1 MARIAVIFATTSG
14 QTARVA
20 QHVVDVFRRG
30 AHSVDAIEVGDT
42 GSCPPLDRYDAAIVA
57 GSVRMG
63 KFQPR
68 LVEVV
73 RAQRDVLHRKRTAF
87 LAVSLSAARK
97 SESAKREVKK
107 TVARFIRETR
117 FRPDAILPV
126 AGALFYTKYGFFLRL
141 VMRLFSRMA
150 GGDTDTSRDYEY
162 TDWKALTDFARRFS
176 ASLGIARAQ
185 ALSS

>member
-1 MARIAVIFATTSG
+1 M
-14 QTARVA
+14 
-20 QHVVDVFRRG
+20 DVLRRG
-30 AHSVDAIEVGDT
+30 AHSVDAIEVGDNA
-42 GSCPPLDRYDAAIVA
+42 SCPPLDGYDAAIVA

-63 KFQPR
+63 KFQRR

-97 SESAKREVKK
+97 SEPAKREVKE
-107 TVARFIRETR
+107 TAARFIRETR

-141 VMRLFSRMA
+141 VMRLISR
-150 GGDTDTSRDYEY
+150 
-162 TDWKALTDFARRFS
+162 LARRHVAS
-176 ASLGIARAQ
+176 GRTENPMRLRRTPHAAPSTLPAPPPSLGRFAPSERAIGH
-185 ALSS
+185 